1 MVCGKPFQRSVL
13 VALLH
18 PVASNTLFTVAHGL
32 SVSLSLCHAM
42 PTATPQLIE

>member
-13 VALLH
+13 VTLLH
-18 PVASNTLFTVAHGL
+18 PASNTLFTVAHGL